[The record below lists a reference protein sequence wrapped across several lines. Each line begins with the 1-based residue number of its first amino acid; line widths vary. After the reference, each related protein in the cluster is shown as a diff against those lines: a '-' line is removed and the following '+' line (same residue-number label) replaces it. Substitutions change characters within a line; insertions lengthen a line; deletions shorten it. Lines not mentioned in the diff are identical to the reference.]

1 MDKTMNTTTTTEVAE
16 TNSKTTLNIIVAV
29 LLTVLGLWM
38 TVADFSHQGDLI
50 FQSSS
55 SILISSLFVS
65 ALFLAGIVI
74 AALPKRLVVGV
85 NLLLLSR
92 LAMGFPLNI
101 WLDNTL
107 ASRVVTV
114 AFLLISL
121 AYLIVTL
128 RRSEILRSRPWIQL
142 KHTVIAVVA
151 WVFIGILAIPIL
163 VTGYAYGT
171 QNLLGRY
178 TSITPAGVDLLETV
192 FEKDGQKVHLVG
204 MMHIGD
210 GAYYS
215 DLMERLN
222 ATPTSSRKRLV
233 LTEGVSDRNKIL
245 PEDFAK
251 GKTYE
256 RWAQLLGV
264 ESQKSLM
271 SPAADT
277 STQFAE
283 KSLPVD
289 NPAITWQNADI
300 DVSDFEEHHR
310 DLLVEILTL
319 MSSGDLAEMLSADT
333 ANFSGMEIEDLMMNG
348 LILARNDILM
358 KRFNEAGAGFEEIY
372 IPWGAAHL
380 PDIEKR
386 LLAQG
391 YQKTDETV
399 RPVMKF
405 WE

>member
-1 MDKTMNTTTTTEVAE
+1 MNTTTTTEVAE

>member
-1 MDKTMNTTTTTEVAE
+1 MNTPTTTEVAE

-121 AYLIVTL
+121 AYLIVSL
-128 RRSEILRSRPWIQL
+128 RRSEVLRSRPWIQL

>member
-1 MDKTMNTTTTTEVAE
+1 
-16 TNSKTTLNIIVAV
+16 
-29 LLTVLGLWM
+29 
-38 TVADFSHQGDLI
+38 
-50 FQSSS
+50 
-55 SILISSLFVS
+55 
-65 ALFLAGIVI
+65 
-74 AALPKRLVVGV
+74 
-85 NLLLLSR
+85 
-92 LAMGFPLNI
+92 
-101 WLDNTL
+101 
-107 ASRVVTV
+107 
-114 AFLLISL
+114 
-121 AYLIVTL
+121 LIVTL